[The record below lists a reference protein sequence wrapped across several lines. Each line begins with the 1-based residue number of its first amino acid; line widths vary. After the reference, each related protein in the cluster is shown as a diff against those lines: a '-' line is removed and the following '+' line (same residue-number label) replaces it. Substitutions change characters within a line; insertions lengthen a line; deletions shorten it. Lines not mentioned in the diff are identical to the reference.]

1 MKTHVRLLTAVAI
14 ALVPLSAF
22 AQLANPP
29 QPAPAVVRL
38 GCFSPQR
45 AFSESAE
52 GKAAIAR
59 LTALQDEKA
68 RAIDTKNKE
77 LQVQEQALQ
86 NNEPFLNDDARNQR
100 SSAVAKFRIDVQR
113 LIQDAQSDLMGEQ
126 RKVESAFL
134 FKVKPVVERVAKDKG
149 LQFVFDLDSGLIA
162 WADPSTDITSDV
174 VKQLAVA
181 VPPNNR

>member
-68 RAIDTKNKE
+68 RVIDTKNNE
-77 LQVQEQALQ
+77 LQVQEQTLQ

-100 SSAVAKFRIDVQR
+100 SNAVAKFRIDVQR
-113 LIQDAQSDLMGEQ
+113 LIQDAQADLTGEQ
-126 RKVESAFL
+126 CKVESAFL
-134 FKVKPVVERVAKDKG
+134 FKVKPVVEKVAKDKG

-162 WADPSTDITSDV
+162 WADPSTDITSEV

-181 VPPNNR
+181 APPNNR

>member
-1 MKTHVRLLTAVAI
+1 MKAHVRLLTAVAI
-14 ALVPLSAF
+14 SLVPLSAF
-22 AQLANPP
+22 AQLPNPP

-59 LTALQDEKA
+59 LAALQDEKA
-68 RAIDTKNKE
+68 RVIDTKNKE

-100 SSAVAKFRIDVQR
+100 SNAVAKFR
-113 LIQDAQSDLMGEQ
+113 SS
-126 RKVESAFL
+126 RKSL
-134 FKVKPVVERVAKDKG
+134 RIKVFNLCSILTPDR
-149 LQFVFDLDSGLIA
+149 SPGLIRQR
-162 WADPSTDITSDV
+162 T
-174 VKQLAVA
+174 L
-181 VPPNNR
+181 PPT